1 MEYDA
6 LSGWDDDT
14 TAETYAAFTRAYPIY
29 SASSRDL
36 AARAGLTR
44 SRVIVDLCGG
54 TGTTAE
60 AILALAPPDARIVS
74 LDSSAAMQRI
84 GRRLLTD
91 PRLNWVNAPLADH
104 VPARSVDAVVCNS
117 AVWKTDV
124 AAMVTAVRRVLR
136 PGGRFVFNVG
146 GAFAGV
152 THPDA
157 LPPPTGPSLGAL
169 IEEIAARDYGIVQ
182 PTAAVAPKLPLP
194 VITGLLADAGLHVV
208 AAEVT
213 GQHTTT
219 AERVA
224 WLFIPVFA
232 HPEGALSYE
241 QKMAILAEATAQ
253 TKPDDG
259 DELAC
264 DRRRSPGRMYDTERA
279 RPCLVYDGIFPVRAT
294 GASGV
299 GGAT

>member
-6 LSGWDDDT
+6 VTGWDDDA
-14 TAETYAAFTRAYPIY
+14 TAEAYAAFTRTYPMY

-60 AILALAPPDARIVS
+60 AILALAPPDSTVVS
-74 LDSSAAMQRI
+74 LDSSAAMQSI
-84 GRRLLTD
+84 GRRLLSD
-91 PRLNWVNAPLADH
+91 PRLTWVTAPAEDLADH
-104 VPARSVDAVVCNS
+104 VPARGVDAVVCNS

-124 AAMVTAVRRVLR
+124 AAVVTAVRRVLR
-136 PGGRFVFNVG
+136 PGGRFVFNIG
-146 GAFAGV
+146 GVFAGV

-157 LPPPTGPSLGAL
+157 PPPRTGPSLSAL
-169 IEEIAARDYGIVQ
+169 IEQIATRDYGILS
-182 PTAAVAPKLPLP
+182 PTAALLTKLPLP
-194 VITGLLADAGLHVV
+194 VITRLLADAGLHVV

-219 AERVA
+219 AERAA
-224 WLFIPVFA
+224 WLSVPVFA
-232 HPEGALSYE
+232 QPEGALSYE

-253 TKPDDG
+253 TRPDDVTITSWLVIVA
-259 DELAC
+259 ELLEA
-264 DRRRSPGRMYDTERA
+264 A
-279 RPCLVYDGIFPVRAT
+279 
-294 GASGV
+294 
-299 GGAT
+299 

>member
-6 LSGWDDDT
+6 LTGWDDDT
-14 TAETYAAFTRAYPIY
+14 TAETYAAFTRAYPMY

-60 AILALAPPDARIVS
+60 AILALAPPDATVVS
-74 LDSSAAMQRI
+74 LDSSAAMQNI
-84 GRRLLTD
+84 GRRLLSD
-91 PRLNWVNAPLADH
+91 PRLTWINAPAEGLADH

-124 AAMVTAVRRVLR
+124 AAVITAVHRVLR
-136 PGGRFVFNVG
+136 PGGRFVFNIG

-157 LPPPTGPSLGAL
+157 LPPPTAPSLSAL
-169 IEEIAARDYGIVQ
+169 VEQIATRDYGIVP
-182 PTAAVAPKLPLP
+182 PTTAVPPKLPLP
-194 VITGLLADAGLHVV
+194 MITGLLADAGLHVV

-219 AERVA
+219 AERAA
-224 WLFIPVFA
+224 WLSIPVFA
-232 HPEGALSYE
+232 HPEGALSYK

-253 TKPDDG
+253 TKPDDVTVTSWLVIVA
-259 DELAC
+259 ELPEEA
-264 DRRRSPGRMYDTERA
+264 
-279 RPCLVYDGIFPVRAT
+279 
-294 GASGV
+294 
-299 GGAT
+299 

>member
-6 LSGWDDDT
+6 LTSWDDDT
-14 TAETYAAFTRAYPIY
+14 TAETYAAFTRAYPMY

-60 AILALAPPDARIVS
+60 AILALAPPDATVVS

-84 GRRLLTD
+84 GRRLLSD
-91 PRLNWVNAPLADH
+91 PRLTWVNSPAENLADH
-104 VPARSVDAVVCNS
+104 VPACSVDAVVCNS

-124 AAMVTAVRRVLR
+124 AAVVTAVRRVLR
-136 PGGRFVFNVG
+136 PGGRFVFNIG

-157 LPPPTGPSLGAL
+157 LPPPTGPSLSAL
-169 IEEIAARDYGIVQ
+169 IERIATWEYGIVP
-182 PTAAVAPKLPLP
+182 PTAAVPPKLPLP

-219 AERVA
+219 AERAA
-224 WLFIPVFA
+224 WLSIPVFA

-253 TKPDDG
+253 TKPDDVTVTSWLVIVA
-259 DELAC
+259 EL
-264 DRRRSPGRMYDTERA
+264 PEE
-279 RPCLVYDGIFPVRAT
+279 V
-294 GASGV
+294 
-299 GGAT
+299 

>member
-6 LSGWDDDT
+6 LTGWDDDI
-14 TAETYAAFTRAYPIY
+14 TAEAYAAFTRAYPMY

-60 AILALAPPDARIVS
+60 AILALAPPNSTVVS
-74 LDSSAAMQRI
+74 FDSSAAMQSI
-84 GRRLLTD
+84 GRRLLSD
-91 PRLNWVNAPLADH
+91 PRLTWVNAPAEDLADH
-104 VPARSVDAVVCNS
+104 IPASSVDAVACNS

-124 AAMVTAVRRVLR
+124 AAVVTAVRRVLR
-136 PGGRFVFNVG
+136 PGGRFVFNIG

-157 LPPPTGPSLGAL
+157 LPPPAGPSLSAL
-169 IEEIAARDYGIVQ
+169 IEQIATRDYGIIP
-182 PTAAVAPKLPLP
+182 PTAAAPPKLTLP

-219 AERVA
+219 AERAA
-224 WLFIPVFA
+224 WLSIPVFA
-232 HPEGALSYE
+232 HPEGALTYE

-253 TKPDDG
+253 TKPDDVTVT
-259 DELAC
+259 
-264 DRRRSPGRMYDTERA
+264 SW
-279 RPCLVYDGIFPVRAT
+279 LVIVAKLPEEA
-294 GASGV
+294 
-299 GGAT
+299 

>member
-6 LSGWDDDT
+6 LPGWDDDT
-14 TAETYAAFTRAYPIY
+14 TAETYAAFTRAYPMY

-44 SRVIVDLCGG
+44 GRVIVDLCGG

-60 AILALAPPDARIVS
+60 AILALAPPDATVVS
-74 LDSSAAMQRI
+74 LDSSAAMQSI
-84 GRRLLTD
+84 GRRLLSD
-91 PRLNWVNAPLADH
+91 PRLTWVNSPAEDLADH
-104 VPARSVDAVVCNS
+104 VPACSVDAVVCNS
-117 AVWKTDV
+117 AVWKTNV
-124 AAMVTAVRRVLR
+124 AAVVTAVRRVLR
-136 PGGRFVFNVG
+136 PGGRFVFNIG

-157 LPPPTGPSLGAL
+157 LPPPTGPSLSDL
-169 IEEIAARDYGIVQ
+169 IERIATRDYGIVP
-182 PTAAVAPKLPLP
+182 PTAAVPPKLPLP
-194 VITGLLADAGLHVV
+194 VITGMLADDGLHVV

-219 AERVA
+219 AERAA
-224 WLFIPVFA
+224 WLSIPVFA

-253 TKPDDG
+253 TKPDDVTVTSWLVIVA
-259 DELAC
+259 EL
-264 DRRRSPGRMYDTERA
+264 PEE
-279 RPCLVYDGIFPVRAT
+279 V
-294 GASGV
+294 
-299 GGAT
+299 

>member
-6 LSGWDDDT
+6 LTGWDDDI
-14 TAETYAAFTRAYPIY
+14 TAETYAAFTRAYPMY

-36 AARAGLTR
+36 AARADLTR

-60 AILALAPPDARIVS
+60 AILALAPPDSTVFS
-74 LDSSAAMQRI
+74 LDSSAAMQSI
-84 GRRLLTD
+84 GRRLLSD
-91 PRLNWVNAPLADH
+91 PRLTWVNAPAEGLADH

-124 AAMVTAVRRVLR
+124 AAVVTAVRRVLR
-136 PGGRFVFNVG
+136 PGGRFVFNIG

-157 LPPPTGPSLGAL
+157 LSPPTGPSLSAL
-169 IEEIAARDYGIVQ
+169 IEQIANRDYGIVP
-182 PTAAVAPKLPLP
+182 PTAAVPPKLPLP
-194 VITGLLADAGLHVV
+194 MITGLLADAGLHVV

-219 AERVA
+219 AERAA
-224 WLFIPVFA
+224 WLSIPVFA

-253 TKPDDG
+253 SKPDDVTVTSWLVIVA
-259 DELAC
+259 ELPA
-264 DRRRSPGRMYDTERA
+264 EA
-279 RPCLVYDGIFPVRAT
+279 
-294 GASGV
+294 
-299 GGAT
+299 